1 MLGRTKF
8 EYDEKLNVLFTE
20 DDWQVETREDVDAFF
35 SAYSN
40 FLTPLGRKVYMV
52 SDIDKLLVQAA
63 VAEYY
68 GEQARALVYKH
79 LLGFSRYG
87 TNSWA
92 RMTVRTTS
100 HLARMTANIFGTR
113 AEAVQ
118 AIEEMKKRGLEPERA
133 PEKTGLT

>member
-8 EYDEKLNVLFTE
+8 EYDDALNIVFTE
-20 DDWQVETREDVDAFF
+20 DEWQVETRADVDAFF
-35 SAYSN
+35 SAYGN
-40 FLTPLGRKVYMV
+40 FLAPLGKKVYMV
-52 SDIDKLLVQAA
+52 SDIDKLLVQAT

-68 GEQARALVYKH
+68 GEQARAMVYKH

-113 AEAVQ
+113 AEAVA
-118 AIEEMKKRGLEPERA
+118 AIEEMKKKGLRPDQA